1 MADNENNITT
11 VFRADISQF
20 SKATQDMNRYIST
33 VNSEFKLATAGMGKW
48 SDTTDGLKAKL
59 TQLNGVLQAEQQKLH
74 NLEDSLADL
83 EAQGKGNTREA
94 DKLRIAINNQQ
105 AVIVKTKSDIERY
118 NDSLS
123 EMEEAGVKTR
133 EALEDLNKEQEE
145 LKATAKELG
154 GNVLKG
160 VGVGLAGIATA
171 CVGALAGLS
180 GLVEETKELRTQM
193 GQLEASF
200 TVAGLGAENAEKT
213 FKTLY
218 GVLGDEGKATEASL
232 HLAQIAKDEKE
243 LAEYTDILTG
253 VYARYG
259 DSLPVEGLAE
269 AINHSS
275 KLGSVQGVLADA
287 IEWSGGNVEE
297 FNAKLETLNSEEER
311 SALIKETLN
320 SAYGENAEK
329 YKEVNAEVIA
339 ANEAQAEYNAQMAA
353 IAEKAQ
359 PAITDFKLAMV
370 GVLQSVMDK
379 FGEADIEGL
388 IGKIS
393 DGIADLTETVLP
405 PLLAGIEWILDNLD
419 WLVPV
424 LGTVGGLILGISA
437 GIKAYNAVVTAA
449 KIAQMAWN
457 LVMKANP
464 IGLVVTAV
472 LGLVAGFK
480 LLWDNCEGFKN
491 FFTGFVNAIITG
503 VNAIIKGINKISF
516 DIPDWVP
523 VIGGGKF
530 GFNIPTIPKLAKGG
544 VVDRATLAM
553 IGEHGREAVVPLE
566 NNTGWIDELARKIN
580 GPNNNNGPRNVTVN
594 QTFTSSQPTHY
605 ELHRAKVEILNAIK
619 LSEA

>member
-1 MADNENNITT
+1 MPNTENNVTT

-20 SKATQDMNRYIST
+20 SKSTQDMNRYISQ

-48 SDTTDGLKAKL
+48 SDSADGLRAKL
-59 TQLNGVLQAEQQKLH
+59 TQLNGVMQAEEQKLK

-83 EAQGKGNTREA
+83 EAQGKGNTKEA

-105 AVIVKTKSDIERY
+105 AVIVKTKSDIDRY
-118 NDSLS
+118 NESLS
-123 EMEEAGVKTR
+123 EMEEAGVDTR
-133 EALEDLNKEQEE
+133 EALEALNKEQEE
-145 LKATAKELG
+145 TKANAKELG
-154 GNVLKG
+154 GNALRG
-160 VGVGLAGIATA
+160 VGVGLAGIAIA
-171 CVGALAGLS
+171 CVGAIAGLS
-180 GLVEETKELRTQM
+180 KLVDETKELRTQL

-200 TVAGLGAENAEKT
+200 EVAGLGAENAEKT

-320 SAYGENAEK
+320 GAYGENAEK

-353 IAEKAQ
+353 IAEEVQ
-359 PAITDFKLAMV
+359 PAITQFKLAMV
-370 GVLQSVMDK
+370 GVLQTVADK
-379 FGEADIEGL
+379 FGEADINGL
-388 IGKIS
+388 IGNIS
-393 DGIADLTETVLP
+393 GAIKTLTEKFLP
-405 PLLAGIEWILDNLD
+405 PLITSISWVLDNLN
-419 WLVPV
+419 WLVPL
-424 LGTVGGLILGISA
+424 LGTVGGLILGIST
-437 GIKAYNAVVTAA
+437 GIKVYNGVVAAA
-449 KIAQMAWN
+449 KAVQLAWN
-457 LVMKANP
+457 LAMTANP
-464 IGLVVTAV
+464 IGLIVAGIAALIAGIV
-472 LGLVAGFK
+472 LLVKNFDTVKAGFK
-480 LLWDNCEGFKN
+480 SMINLIISGI
-491 FFTGFVNAIITG
+491 NAL
-503 VNAIIKGINKISF
+503 IKGLNKLKF
-516 DIPDWVP
+516 DVPDWVP
-523 VIGGGKF
+523 SIGGKKL
-530 GFNIPTIPKLAKGG
+530 GFNIPLIPKLAKGG

-553 IGEHGREAVVPLE
+553 IGEQGKEAVVPLE
-566 NNTGWIDELARKIN
+566 NNTAWIDELARKIN
-580 GPNNNNGPRNVTVN
+580 GARYDNGPRNLTVN
-594 QTFTSSQPTHY
+594 QTFTSAQPTHY
-605 ELHRAKVEILNAIK
+605 DLHRAKVEIMNAIK